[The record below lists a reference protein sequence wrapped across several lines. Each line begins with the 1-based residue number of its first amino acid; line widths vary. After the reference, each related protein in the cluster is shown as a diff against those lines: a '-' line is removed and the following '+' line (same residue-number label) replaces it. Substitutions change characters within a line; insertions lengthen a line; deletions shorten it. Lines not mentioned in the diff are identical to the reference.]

1 MAKEKVLIN
10 YILKD
15 MRDMTIECYP
25 ERKDNP
31 KLKLS
36 SKQQKSIILAL
47 YNAILQKIEVEWDW
61 NNLCEMEVDGITKAY
76 PSRYFKRKSIDI
88 DWIIKEIKFIVH
100 TNHLK

>member
-1 MAKEKVLIN
+1 MKKEKVLIN

-15 MRDMTIECYP
+15 MRDMAIECYP
-25 ERKDNP
+25 NKKDNP

-47 YNAILQKIEVEWDW
+47 YNAILQKVEVEWDYD
-61 NNLCEMEVDGITKAY
+61 NLCEMEIDGTMREC